1 MDIPADV
8 MRQLEIDQQNEIDA
22 HEIYTRAAA
31 RCKDEENRKV
41 LEHIAADELAH
52 YIMLKKHTGKEMRF
66 RRRKVLFFLFI
77 TSFFGLTFGLKLLE
91 KAEDNAV
98 NLDYAG
104 LDAYIPGIK
113 KVIEQEER
121 HEKELLAMINE
132 ERLSYMGSIV
142 LGLNDALVELT
153 GTLAGLSFAFQNT
166 RIIALSGLITG
177 IAASFS
183 MAASEY
189 LSTKADNG
197 DDALKSSL
205 YTGAA
210 YIITVFL
217 LILPYLLLDNYLICL
232 AVTLT
237 VSVAIIFL
245 FNYYISVAKDY
256 NFSKRFLEMA
266 GISLG
271 VAAFSFGIGVLV
283 KYIFGVEL

>member
-8 MRQLEIDQQNEIDA
+8 MKQLEVDQQNEIDA

-52 YIMLKKHTGKEMRF
+52 YTMLKKHTGKEMRF
-66 RRRKVLFFLFI
+66 RRRKVFFFLFI

-104 LDAYIPGIK
+104 LDTYIPGIK
-113 KVIEQEER
+113 KVIDQEER